1 VVAVDDSSRASST
14 DTGLELC
21 CALHSRRAEPD
32 DGEDDP
38 ATEPQPAAALCCH
51 AVVSALP
58 AGAALLGAEAEQQER
73 VVLRPQ
79 VRRLVPQ
86 RRPGRGA
93 GGIASRPIS
102 LATMQGLLP
111 PTSGGTGEEAV
122 VSAAAQEAERGA
134 GGRAIHSL
142 GGWSGGSLG
151 RVVEGRCLLGFELN
165 WRWSESSRTE
175 MEETEYRL

>member
-111 PTSGGTGEEAV
+111 PTSGGAGEEAV

-134 GGRAIHSL
+134 GGRRHPLSGRLEWRIP
-142 GGWSGGSLG
+142 GESGGGEVL
-151 RVVEGRCLLGFELN
+151 VGF
-165 WRWSESSRTE
+165 
-175 MEETEYRL
+175 